1 MKVLV
6 RSQLKRAKINAA
18 EASRFAR
25 FIMGQLDCAGDAEL
39 SVLFAGRRA
48 MRRLNREYRG
58 VDRTTDV
65 LAFPLSDRR
74 GSPRPFAAIGD
85 VAISV
90 DRARQCA
97 RRLHTTVN
105 AELLL
110 YLTHGIL
117 HLCGFDDRRAADR
130 SRMMRRQEELVSLA
144 LGRGA
149 WNVIGW

>member
-1 MKVLV
+1 ME
-6 RSQLKRAKINAA
+6 RMHCAKD
-18 EASRFAR
+18 S
-25 FIMGQLDCAGDAEL
+25 EL

-65 LAFPLSDRR
+65 LAFPLGDRR
-74 GSPRPFAAIGD
+74 GRGRALGVIGD

-117 HLCGFDDRRAADR
+117 HLCGFDDQKESDR
-130 SRMMRRQEELVSLA
+130 IKMMRRQEELVNLA
-144 LGRGA
+144 LERRT
-149 WNVIGW
+149 WNVIG

>member
-1 MKVLV
+1 MNVLV
-6 RSQLKRAKINAA
+6 RSQLKKAKINVA
-18 EASRFAR
+18 EASRFAK
-25 FIMGQLDCAGDAEL
+25 FIMERMNCAGDAEL
-39 SVLFAGRRA
+39 SILFAGHRA

-65 LAFPLSDRR
+65 LAFPLCDRR
-74 GSPRPFAAIGD
+74 RGRRPLGLIGD

-97 RRLHTTVN
+97 RRLQTTVN

-117 HLCGFDDRRAADR
+117 HLCGFDDQREADR
-130 SRMMRRQEELVSLA
+130 SKMMRRQEELVSLA

-149 WNVIGW
+149 WNVIG